1 MTAIMINGDIHT
13 LIVEK
18 QREIRKRYKMYIRIS
33 DVVTVIIHNGIGN
46 IEEFLGLGKEGE
58 YIKKDKPDIINMA
71 NKIGIDVVCVKENID
86 NLADIPCIYG
96 VYVIITESG
105 KIYIGASVDIHS
117 RMAYHRF
124 GAEGSSS
131 VDMYT
136 TKNKS
141 DAYLLEQYLIRELN
155 PGLNRQKSKIFSRK
169 TAKTVPIEDDVYF
182 LIMGKQRDILEKYG
196 VNITVSQIIDT
207 LLKNY
212 ICKIEEFFHIKV

>member
-1 MTAIMINGDIHT
+1 MTAIMINGEHT

-33 DVVTVIIHNGIGN
+33 DVVTHNGIVN
-46 IEEFLGLGKEGE
+46 VEELLGLGKEGE
-58 YIKKDKPDIINMA
+58 YIKKDKSDIINMA
-71 NKIGIDVVCVKENID
+71 NKIGIDVVYVKENID
-86 NLADIPCIYG
+86 NLAEIPCICG
-96 VYVIITESG
+96 VYIIITESG
-105 KIYIGASVDIHS
+105 KIYIDASVDIHS

-131 VDMYT
+131 VDIYT

-141 DAYLLEQYLIRELN
+141 DAYLLEQYLMRELN
-155 PGLNRQKSKIFSRK
+155 PGLNRQKPRIFSRK